1 MLTQVLGVLTPGVT
15 ILHAS
20 LRQKSSPGMGEC
32 VRRHSP
38 NGIDTMAAE
47 DCELCRPENVLLE
60 GSLAYVRYDNNGL
73 SPGHVL
79 VVPRR
84 HVASYFDMTVEE
96 KAAIQSLL
104 DGAQTKIAA
113 DHSPDGY
120 NIGVNIGRAAGQNRM
135 HVHVHLIPRYSGD
148 VRDPSGGIRCV
159 LSKK

>member
-1 MLTQVLGVLTPGVT
+1 
-15 ILHAS
+15 
-20 LRQKSSPGMGEC
+20 MGF
-32 VRRHSP
+32 
-38 NGIDTMAAE
+38 DAMAAE
-47 DCELCRPENVLLE
+47 DCELCRPENLLLE
-60 GSLAYVRYDNNGL
+60 GSLAYVRYDNNSL

-96 KAAIQSLL
+96 KAEIQSLL
-104 DGAQTKIAA
+104 DSAQTKIAA
-113 DHSPDGY
+113 DYSPDGY
-120 NIGVNIGRAAGQNRM
+120 NIGVNIGCPAGQNRM